1 MVPNKLVK
9 DTQCRG
15 SGRCS
20 DVDVCYQAAPP
31 GTRLGCDLL
40 PGRLLSLCGL
50 RRIESPRKQS
60 CHLRRVTAVEHFY
73 TWVCLHCGLPNTSH
87 RWIVRSNL
95 VLSVRSSVSLL
106 HGPQLA
112 RLITLLPLW
121 HLIHRHRGLWARP
134 LQVIHHCPDQMQR
147 VCVMVC
153 LSCLTEVCLCVC
165 VRVLLKW
172 AWNDLCSYMNWSAWM
187 CIRVQVCVHLT
198 LCVYVHVHLCSESY
212 LIHEAVSLFPLCDS
226 DMSGS
231 QTLPPVVRNNWS
243 SPPVAIS

>member
-165 VRVLLKW
+165 VCV
-172 AWNDLCSYMNWSAWM
+172 S
-187 CIRVQVCVHLT
+187 VHLLVEMSVKWSVLVYELKCMNVYSCASMCT
-198 LCVYVHVHLCSESY
+198 LNPVCLCACASVFRVIFNSWGSITISLVWLRHVWQPNTPTCSSE
-212 LIHEAVSLFPLCDS
+212 
-226 DMSGS
+226 
-231 QTLPPVVRNNWS
+231 
-243 SPPVAIS
+243 